1 MLPHDQ
7 GLGHFLIDS
16 VATVYHIFYP
26 AARSSKSNR
35 APFLLFFP
43 KTIFT
48 TSTACSLQKYSN
60 FQLCTE
66 FCQTAN
72 EIIIVSIRL
81 STSTCMEQYG
91 TRTYW
96 CGRCSTSF
104 RPVPGGAV
112 RPSWY
117 RFNRYRNS
125 TEEGLLPEAPREAY
139 FCSSTPNTSMYLLLD
154 PTANTTN
161 M

>member
-1 MLPHDQ
+1 MLSVTMDHGIFASITMIHVNLFNSIVYYYRQ
-7 GLGHFLIDS
+7 IQYSLLNQFLGLRNVELKVNVG
-16 VATVYHIFYP
+16 
-26 AARSSKSNR
+26 
-35 APFLLFFP
+35 
-43 KTIFT
+43 
-48 TSTACSLQKYSN
+48 
-60 FQLCTE
+60 
-66 FCQTAN
+66 
-72 EIIIVSIRL
+72 RL

-112 RPSWY
+112 RRPSWY

-139 FCSSTPNTSMYLLLD
+139 FCSSTPNTSMYY
-154 PTANTTN
+154 
-161 M
+161 